1 MLSIFF
7 NRRGAVFYRLLH
19 FFNVRKMQLS
29 MKTIRKRWLQ
39 CFNIL
44 LSGALALLGFSAC
57 EIEETPC
64 EYGQPHASYEIKGK
78 VINMKK
84 EPVSDIQVIVNGLIT
99 TSYSEWLD
107 SSDTLYTDSKGEF
120 LFRDDF
126 AQPKAKYKII
136 HRDVRTDTNSSITY
150 KTDSIYIDMPEPTGG
165 SGNWNYGSA
174 SKEVTITLKEDNGE

>member
-7 NRRGAVFYRLLH
+7 NRMSAVFYKLLR
-19 FFNVRKMQLS
+19 FFNVCKIQLS
-29 MKTIRKRWLQ
+29 MKTMRKQWLQ

-44 LSGALALLGFSAC
+44 LSGVLALLGFSAC
-57 EIEETPC
+57 GIEETPC

-84 EPVSDIQVIVNGLIT
+84 EPVSDIQVIVNGLTT
-99 TSYSEWLD
+99 TSYSEWLN

-120 LFRDDF
+120 LFRDDY
-126 AQPKAKYKII
+126 AWPEAKYKII
-136 HRDVRTDTNSSITY
+136 HRDLRRDTNSGITY
-150 KTDSIYIDMPEPTGG
+150 KTDSIYVDMPEPSGG
-165 SGNWNYGSA
+165 SGNWDYGLA